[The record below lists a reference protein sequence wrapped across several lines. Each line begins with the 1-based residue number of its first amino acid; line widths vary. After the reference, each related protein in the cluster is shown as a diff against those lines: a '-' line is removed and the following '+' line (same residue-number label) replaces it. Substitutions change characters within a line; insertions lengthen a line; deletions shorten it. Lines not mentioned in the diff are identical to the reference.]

1 MASALSRLS
10 MLAEDAIATC
20 AMRDRDL
27 GTALEKGELV
37 GCRGADEADVCMES
51 WKYDPW
57 ALTENGIVD
66 RCSLFLSLRRSGDER
81 VRKEIRS
88 LIESLPQ

>member
-1 MASALSRLS
+1 
-10 MLAEDAIATC
+10 
-20 AMRDRDL
+20 
-27 GTALEKGELV
+27 
-37 GCRGADEADVCMES
+37 MES